1 MQTES
6 IAVEVRPRAGFEA
19 VDLGFRFARAIFWP
33 LFPAHAL
40 VVAAIAFALYAGLSS
55 RLWLAG
61 LLVWWLKPL
70 YDRVA
75 LAVLAEALFGR
86 VPTLIET
93 LSSVPRLIA
102 TTGLLQSVTFLRFSP
117 LRAFTAPVLQ
127 LEGLRGIERSRRV
140 SVLVGRDSRAAL
152 GLFFACSTF
161 ELVIFAA
168 CLQLAAT
175 LRPEGEMGT
184 FWQGV
189 LQGAGPELSW
199 VEAVLYALAIAAI
212 EPLYIAGGF
221 ALYVNRRVWLEGWDV
236 DLAFRKLE
244 QRARAARIGGR
255 LARSASLG
263 LLALALLLP
272 GAVRAESPAEAE
284 PEAEAPATCDQ
295 PGPDG
300 AGPCIDAVLAEP
312 EFSTVEKVELW
323 LPKESSRQGADAAP
337 GVFGRLVLW
346 LGSVGATLLRVA
358 AWLALSGVVAALA
371 IVIARSL
378 RARERSTPQE
388 APDES
393 QVRFG
398 LDLRPEALPP
408 DVVAAAH
415 ARFAI
420 GDAPGA
426 LSLLYRGAL
435 VHLVRGLGLRV
446 PASATEG
453 ECERIA
459 RTALEAGLA
468 GDFAL
473 LTRAWIF
480 CAYGHEP
487 PLREAFD
494 ELCQRWRPHLR
505 APS

>member
-33 LFPAHAL
+33 LFPAHAI
-40 VVAAIAFALYAGLSS
+40 VVAAVAFALYAGLAS

-86 VPTLIET
+86 VPTLLET
-93 LSSVPRLIA
+93 LASVPRLII
-102 TTGLLQSVTFLRFSP
+102 TTGLFQSLTFLRFSP

-168 CLQLAAT
+168 GLQLAAT
-175 LRPEGEMGT
+175 LRPEGEMGA

-189 LQGAGPELSW
+189 LSGGGPELSW
-199 VEAVLYALAIAAI
+199 IEAGLYALAVAAI
-212 EPLYIAGGF
+212 EPLYVAGGF

-236 DLAFRKLE
+236 DLAFRRLE
-244 QRARAARIGGR
+244 QRARAPEARAR
-255 LARSASLG
+255 LARGASLG
-263 LLALALLLP
+263 LVLLALLLP
-272 GAVRAESPAEAE
+272 GSAHAQAQTEAT
-284 PEAEAPATCDQ
+284 PTCDA
-295 PGPDG
+295 PGPSG
-300 AGPCIDAVLAEP
+300 AKACVDAVLAEP

-323 LPKESSRQGADAAP
+323 LPKASADKAADGGP
-337 GVFGRLVLW
+337 SVFGSFVLW
-346 LGSVGATLLRVA
+346 LGSVGATLLRIG
-358 AWLALSGVVAALA
+358 AWLALALVVAALA
-371 IVIARSL
+371 IVIARSI
-378 RARERSTPQE
+378 RARERGTRQDV
-388 APDES
+388 PDEPT
-393 QVRFG
+393 VRFG

-408 DVVAAAH
+408 DVIAAAH
-415 ARFAI
+415 ARFAA

-446 PASATEG
+446 PKSATEG

-459 RTALEAGLA
+459 RAALDAGLA
-468 GDFAL
+468 SDFAL

-480 CAYGHEP
+480 CAYAHEAP
-487 PLREAFD
+487 APEAFA
-494 ELCQRWRPHLR
+494 ELCQRWRPHLG
-505 APS
+505 ASS

>member
-1 MQTES
+1 METES

-33 LFPAHAL
+33 LFPAHAI
-40 VVAAIAFALYAGLSS
+40 VVAAFAFALYAGLGT
-55 RLWLAG
+55 RLWLAA

-86 VPTLIET
+86 VPTLLET
-93 LSSVPRLIA
+93 LASVPRLIT
-102 TTGLLQSVTFLRFSP
+102 TTGLLQSLTWLRFSP
-117 LRAFTAPVLQ
+117 LRSFTAPVLQ

-140 SVLVGRDSRAAL
+140 SVLVGRDSSAAL

-168 CLQLAAT
+168 GLQLAAT
-175 LRPEGEMGT
+175 LRPEGEMAE
-184 FWQGV
+184 FWAGV
-189 LQGAGPELSW
+189 LGGAGPQLTW
-199 VEAVLYALAIAAI
+199 IEAVLYTLAIAAI
-212 EPLYIAGGF
+212 EPLYVAGGF

-236 DLAFRKLE
+236 DLAFRRLE
-244 QRARAARIGGR
+244 QRALARGIRAR
-255 LARSASLG
+255 LARGASLG
-263 LLALALLLP
+263 VLAIALLLP
-272 GAVRAESPAEAE
+272 GLAHAQCEV
-284 PEAEAPATCDQ
+284 
-295 PGPDG
+295 PGPAG
-300 AGPCIDAVLAEP
+300 AGPCIDAVLADP

-323 LPKESSRQGADAAP
+323 LPKESAP
-337 GVFGRLVLW
+337 QSSEPGLLGRFVLW
-346 LGSVGATLLRVA
+346 LGSVGATLLRVG
-358 AWLALSGVVAALA
+358 AWLALALVVAALA
-371 IVIARSL
+371 IVILRAL
-378 RARERSTPQE
+378 RAREHTPE
-388 APDES
+388 AVAPDES

-408 DVVAAAH
+408 DVIAAAL
-415 ARFAI
+415 ARFSD

-459 RTALEAGLA
+459 RAALDSGLA
-468 GDFAL
+468 SDFAL
-473 LTRAWIF
+473 LTRAWVF
-480 CAYGHEP
+480 CAYAHEAP
-487 PLREAFD
+487 APEAFA
-494 ELCQRWRPHLR
+494 ELCQRWRPHLG
-505 APS
+505 ASP